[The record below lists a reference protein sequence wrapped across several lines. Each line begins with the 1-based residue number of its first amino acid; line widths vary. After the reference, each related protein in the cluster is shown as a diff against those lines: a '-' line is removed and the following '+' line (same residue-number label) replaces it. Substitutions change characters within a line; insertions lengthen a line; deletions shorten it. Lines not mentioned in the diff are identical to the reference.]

1 MRQLGPHSRTA
12 HSPQVST
19 SKVDNFNFLRSDCTR
34 VCLPY
39 FSPYTLFWPG
49 SQYGWCCN
57 PSCWTDVTNS
67 ILSWSPGFYLKNTQ
81 FQNTPESHVSQ
92 IMNSMVVSI
101 LPLLGTSLPNRGLH
115 TVKLEPGG
123 AFDICDCFRDFIK
136 MNQVC
141 PEHHLQPWLPRTSAC
156 ESSTTPW
163 PPCPWKKISQVLALF
178 ILLLV
183 FFLLSDMLSPFSEGE
198 LLEPGQGGPLPGL
211 PIPQGVGPSTSAGH
225 IQVDD

>member
-1 MRQLGPHSRTA
+1 M
-12 HSPQVST
+12 
-19 SKVDNFNFLRSDCTR
+19 C
-34 VCLPY
+34 VCLPH
-39 FSPYTLFWPG
+39 FSPYTLFWSG

-57 PSCWTDVTNS
+57 SSCWTDVTHRV
-67 ILSWSPGFYLKNTQ
+67 LSRSPGSHLKNTQ
-81 FQNTPESHVSQ
+81 FQNTPESHISQ

-136 MNQVC
+136 MYQVC
-141 PEHHLQPWLPRTSAC
+141 PEHYLQPWLPRTSAC
-156 ESSTTPW
+156 KSSTSPW

-183 FFLLSDMLSPFSEGE
+183 SFLFLTCCLLSVRVNCWSLDRVVHCQACQFLKESD
-198 LLEPGQGGPLPGL
+198 LPLVQA
-211 PIPQGVGPSTSAGH
+211 ISR
-225 IQVDD
+225 